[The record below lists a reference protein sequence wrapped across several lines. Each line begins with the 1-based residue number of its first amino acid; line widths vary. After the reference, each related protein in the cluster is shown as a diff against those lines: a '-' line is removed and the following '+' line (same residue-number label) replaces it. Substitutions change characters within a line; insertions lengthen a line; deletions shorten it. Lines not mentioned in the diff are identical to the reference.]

1 MTKRKVMTIVN
12 GLATC
17 YMIKVVF
24 FYLLGLEKYDPIE
37 EACIKVVFICW
48 AVGIGLM
55 FFGLISQ
62 QIVMYR
68 TIKDSIRVLQNLSKL
83 RYKAY
88 FEPNWESK
96 VATYTEEIESVRQIA
111 NDFCNYFLKRK
122 FPKCVKKHVLRMK
135 NEVNH
140 IVD

>member
-88 FEPNWESK
+88 FEL
-96 VATYTEEIESVRQIA
+96 ESVRQIA